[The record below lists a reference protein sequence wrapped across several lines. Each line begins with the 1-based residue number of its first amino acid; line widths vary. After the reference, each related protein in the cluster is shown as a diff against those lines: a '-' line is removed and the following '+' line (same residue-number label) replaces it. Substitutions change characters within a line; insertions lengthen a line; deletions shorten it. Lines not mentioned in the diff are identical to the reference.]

1 MKRSVYRYSIEYE
14 KNQSPELRINFNEVL
29 NQLVD
34 KLSLREKVLLSNLPE
49 GRTSLLKRFL
59 TFQVEYILLDQW
71 INENLVIDYSV
82 KSGQM
87 RLYKNE
93 LAIMIVE
100 KLCRKLRNTC
110 RLRVVH

>member
-1 MKRSVYRYSIEYE
+1 MKISFYRYSIEYE

-71 INENLVIDYSV
+71 INENLVIDCSV

-100 KLCRKLRNTC
+100 KLCRKLRNTF